1 MQPLLFALDD
11 AAPAG
16 FAYHPEFVTP
26 AEEADLLAAIQ
37 GLPFGDVRMH
47 GVVARRRVV
56 QFGWRYGFDA
66 RQLTAGEPVPPFL
79 RPFQARAAALI
90 EKDPDELSEALV
102 TEYRPGATMGWHR
115 DAPPFGVIVGISLAA
130 PCTFR
135 FRRGEGRHV
144 ERFAQTLAPR
154 SAYVLGGEARHAWQH
169 SIPAVREL
177 RYSITFRT
185 LRQSRAP
192 E

>member
-1 MQPLLFALDD
+1 MQPLLFALGA

-16 FAYHPEFVTP
+16 FAYLPDFVTP
-26 AEEADLLAAIQ
+26 AEEADLLAAIKE
-37 GLPFGDVRMH
+37 LPFGDVRMH

-56 QFGWRYGFDA
+56 QFGWRYSFDG

-79 RPFQARAAALI
+79 QPLQTRAAALI
-90 EKDPDELSEALV
+90 EKDPAELSEALV
-102 TEYRPGATMGWHR
+102 TAYRPGATIGWHR
-115 DAPPFGVIVGISLAA
+115 DAPPFGVIVGVSLAA

-135 FRRGEGRHV
+135 FRRGEGRPV

-154 SAYVLGGEARHAWQH
+154 SAYVLAGEARHAWQH

-177 RYSITFRT
+177 RFSITFRT
-185 LRQSRAP
+185 LRQSRTTD
-192 E
+192 